1 MKVNVNFATATLFV
15 ICIAVGHQNL
25 MHPHLTV
32 HELVVNNVVHNLFM
46 RCSLALIILLLL
58 PTTSTHLERSWGM

>member
-1 MKVNVNFATATLFV
+1 MNFATATLFV

-46 RCSLALIILLLL
+46 RCLKVRKKIGQVDM
-58 PTTSTHLERSWGM
+58 E

>member
-46 RCSLALIILLLL
+46 KCLKVGKKIGQVDM
-58 PTTSTHLERSWGM
+58 E